1 MGKKRNAAVI
11 AAEIAATRKN
21 LTNTV
26 SDLNKY
32 LKPINM
38 VARGMGL
45 GSSFFVT
52 EEGNLKVELHFN
64 QIDQFEPESIVN
76 QIPRLARLLEARQ
89 QLRDLLGKLDGNDEL
104 DALLENILQYTE
116 DLKQLKGST
125 EASDGET
132 AEAAA

>member
-1 MGKKRNAAVI
+1 MNAHIETNSAILPLPRRLAVMSGAHRMGKKRNAAVI
-11 AAEIAATRKN
+11 AADIAATRKN

-52 EEGNLKVELHFN
+52 EEGNLKVER
-64 QIDQFEPESIVN
+64 VV
-76 QIPRLARLLEARQ
+76 
-89 QLRDLLGKLDGNDEL
+89 
-104 DALLENILQYTE
+104 
-116 DLKQLKGST
+116 
-125 EASDGET
+125 
-132 AEAAA
+132 AAATAGLGLVGIFSRSRKD